1 MRTHGAPRTAGVMW
15 PYAANP
21 SEHNISHLVGE
32 IVVRVVLVVVVCTM
46 AFTVHPR
53 IRYIAHDQLLT
64 DYKRPRRQSYIP
76 LWFMVCLIIFIPLI
90 IFALPWLLTRN
101 YVDTTQAILA
111 WTLALS
117 ITAMITEVI
126 KLSVGRPRPD
136 FFYRCFPN
144 GKITKDL
151 HCLGDVREIMEGRK
165 SFPSGHSSFA
175 FASLGF
181 LSIWIYGKLKL
192 NWRGIVAR
200 LFCCVPPILT
210 ATIIAG
216 SRVYDNHHHW
226 EDVLV
231 GSVIGSF
238 SSYFC
243 YSYYYNA
250 VDSELAGTPY
260 PLTESE
266 SDSSDIFSTV
276 LSIAPSNVL
285 PCVSRSTSACL
296 EPRQGNGKNSSGTIY
311 FV

>member
-1 MRTHGAPRTAGVMW
+1 MW
-15 PYAANP
+15 PSAASP
-21 SEHNISHLVGE
+21 REHNISHLLGE
-32 IVVRVVLVVVVCTM
+32 ILVRVVLVMVVCTM

-53 IRYIAHDQLLT
+53 IRCITHDQLLT

-76 LWFMVCLIIFIPLI
+76 LWVMVCLIIFIPLI
-90 IFALPWLLTRN
+90 IFALPWLLTKN
-101 YVDTTQAILA
+101 YIDTTQAILA

-136 FFYRCFPN
+136 FFYRCYPN

-151 HCLGDVREIMEGRK
+151 HCVGDVREIMEGRK

-181 LSIWIYGKLKL
+181 LSLWIYGKLKL
-192 NWRGIVAR
+192 KWRGNVAR
-200 LFCCVPPILT
+200 VFCCVPPMLT
-210 ATIIAG
+210 ATIIAA

-226 EDVLV
+226 EDVLA
-231 GSVIGSF
+231 GSVIGSV

-250 VDSELAGTPY
+250 LDSELAGTPY
-260 PLTESE
+260 PLAESE
-266 SDSSDIFSTV
+266 SDSSDMFSTV
-276 LSIAPSNVL
+276 LSIAPSSL
-285 PCVSRSTSACL
+285 LQCIPKSAPARLETKPGSR
-296 EPRQGNGKNSSGTIY
+296 KNSSETIH